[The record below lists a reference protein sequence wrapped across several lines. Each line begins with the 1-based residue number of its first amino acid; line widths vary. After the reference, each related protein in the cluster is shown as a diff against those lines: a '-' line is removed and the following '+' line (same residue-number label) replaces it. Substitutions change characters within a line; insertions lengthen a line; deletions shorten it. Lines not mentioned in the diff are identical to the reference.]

1 MLVSVTNYTG
11 DYIETKF
18 NLTSELF
25 KTHIKYKF
33 ALVLLGMVY
42 RGCAGED
49 SAWMPKNVGFEDKKM
64 GVATISYRSCNK
76 DLCNGDSW
84 NNSLFNS
91 SPGL

>member
-1 MLVSVTNYTG
+1 
-11 DYIETKF
+11 
-18 NLTSELF
+18 
-25 KTHIKYKF
+25 
-33 ALVLLGMVY
+33 MVY